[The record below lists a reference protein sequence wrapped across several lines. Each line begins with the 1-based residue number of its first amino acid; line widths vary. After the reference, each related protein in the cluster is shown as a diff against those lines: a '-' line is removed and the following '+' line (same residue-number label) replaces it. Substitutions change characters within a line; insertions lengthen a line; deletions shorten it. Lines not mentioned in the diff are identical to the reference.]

1 MLFHVR
7 LTHSPENCWAR
18 DEHEGKPTE
27 LVERIENPD
36 EASGVS
42 VRSATLAPNEHTFFL
57 LIEADT
63 VESLTALL
71 GPPILQDH
79 EADIVPVTTIGNA
92 LDTLEVE

>member
-27 LVERIENPD
+27 LVERIENTD
-36 EASGVS
+36 ESSGVS
-42 VRSATLAPNEHTFFL
+42 VRSAALAPNEHTFYL
-57 LIEADT
+57 MVEAET

-79 EADIVPVTTIGNA
+79 QADVVPVTMIGSV
-92 LDTLEVE
+92 LDTLDLE

>member
-18 DEHEGKPTE
+18 EEHEGKPTE
-27 LVERIENPD
+27 LVSRIED
-36 EASGVS
+36 SESSDVS

-57 LIEADT
+57 LVEADS
-63 VESLTALL
+63 VEGLTALL

-79 EADIVPVTTIGNA
+79 QADVVPVTTIGNA
-92 LDTLEVE
+92 LDTLDVK

>member
-18 DEHEGKPTE
+18 EEHEGKPTE
-27 LVERIENPD
+27 LVSRIED
-36 EASGVS
+36 SESSDVS

-57 LIEADT
+57 LIEADS
-63 VESLTALL
+63 VEGLTALL

-79 EADIVPVTTIGNA
+79 QADVVPVTTIGNA
-92 LDTLEVE
+92 LDTLDVK